1 MRKKNELL
9 PALQEQFE
17 NALSE
22 GRILTFE
29 QIVTGAG
36 EWLQELESNLELYA

>member
-22 GRILTFE
+22 GRILGFAEITA
-29 QIVTGAG
+29 GAG
-36 EWLQELESNLELYA
+36 DWLKELTLELNA

>member
-22 GRILTFE
+22 GRILGFAE
-29 QIVTGAG
+29 IMSGA
-36 EWLQELESNLELYA
+36 EDWLKALTLELDA